1 MSDIGFYHPLIVH
14 FVIALAIVGVLF
26 RWSSFTGAATFT
38 GPAAA
43 ALLLLGTAAAVVAV
57 RSGSDA
63 SIDVEVIP
71 GAAALVSEH
80 GEWGLRSRNVLLTI
94 SALEIVAVVFKRR
107 GWARLAL
114 FGSAALGLAALVCVV
129 ETGKRGGEIVYAHAG
144 GVGIRSG
151 DPADVERLLLAG
163 LYNQAQLDERAG
175 REDDAAALIE
185 MAARRF
191 PSEPAVQVMAAQ
203 SLLEHRHDPAAALA
217 LLRTVT
223 VATDDR
229 PLRFRRE
236 WLSADAL
243 EALGQPDRAR
253 ATLLRLRTEFPESAR
268 LQRRLDDT
276 QANASAHNG

>member
-26 RWSSFTGAATFT
+26 RWASFTGAVRFT
-38 GPAAA
+38 GPAAT
-43 ALLLLGTAAAVVAV
+43 ALLLLGTAAAVIAV

-63 SIDVEVIP
+63 SIDVEAIP
-71 GAAALVSEH
+71 GAAALVGEH
-80 GEWGLRSRNVLLTI
+80 GEWGLWSRNILLTI
-94 SALEIVAVVFKRR
+94 SVLEILAHIFKRT
-107 GWARLAL
+107 GWARAARL
-114 FGSAALGLAALVCVV
+114 GSGALGLAALVCVV
-129 ETGKRGGEIVYAHAG
+129 ETGKRGGEIVYARAG

-163 LYNQAQLDERAG
+163 LYEEAQLDERAG
-175 REDDAAALIE
+175 REGDAAALIE

-223 VATDDR
+223 TDDR
-229 PLRFRRE
+229 ALRFRRE
-236 WLSADAL
+236 WLTADAL
-243 EALGQPDRAR
+243 EALGQTDSAR
-253 ATLLRLRTEFPESAR
+253 ATLVQLRTEFPESTR

-276 QANASAHNG
+276 QTNASAHNG